1 MRAPYVADAHLLYDE
16 FAVHTHARTHT
27 HTHMHTMTGK
37 FEGWIAFYFI
47 SYILIASV
55 MLLNV
60 VIAVLLGKRKS
71 T

>member
-1 MRAPYVADAHLLYDE
+1 
-16 FAVHTHARTHT
+16 
-27 HTHMHTMTGK
+27 MHTMTGK